1 MEKAVLPSPFL
12 STTFVL
18 AAMALPEQS
27 SQLKTGSRPVQL
39 IIKTYKPGEVV
50 FEEGSRGREL
60 FIVQDGKVGVYKVT
74 PEGDVELARIEKGA
88 VIGEMSLL
96 DNMPRSAT
104 VKAIDATKLMVVNE
118 LTFQTALKAVP
129 VWLTSIIKIV
139 VSRLRDANKRVDQAV
154 LRDKDRGIISLI
166 LLMLPSMKHEFSSAI
181 ALDYDAVL
189 LEGYYV
195 CRLKKKEISH
205 VLEGLVNRKIISI
218 AEDANHRKHVCV
230 PDLEV
235 LGLFAEYLELKSQ
248 KKKFKEVDIPD
259 EAVALLSNIVYVAQ
273 KSGAETDEGTALA
286 KSLLIKDLDPKNADH
301 LEKNLL
307 DMKRRN
313 LVNIMQ
319 SQADATIVF
328 KKETLSRIKKI
339 KEWLPRFEMENA

>member
-1 MEKAVLPSPFL
+1 MP
-12 STTFVL
+12 
-18 AAMALPEQS
+18 LPEQS
-27 SQLKTGSRPVQL
+27 SQLKTGSRPVQV

-60 FIVQDGKVGVYKVT
+60 FIIQEGRVGVYKVT
-74 PEGDVELARIEKGA
+74 PDGEVELARIEKGA

-104 VKAIDATKLMVVNE
+104 VKAIDTTKLMVVNE

-139 VSRLRDANKRVDQAV
+139 VSRLRDVNKRVDQAV
-154 LRDKDRGIISLI
+154 LRDKDRGLISLM
-166 LLMLPSMKHEFSSAI
+166 LLMLPSMKHEFASTV
-181 ALDYDAVL
+181 ALDYDTVL

-195 CRLKKKEISH
+195 CRLKKKEITH
-205 VLEGLVNRKIISI
+205 ILEGLANRRIITV
-218 AEDANHRKHVCV
+218 AEDTAHKKHIGV

-235 LGLFAEYLELKSQ
+235 LGLFAEYLALKSQ
-248 KKKFKEVDIPD
+248 KKKFKEIDTP
-259 EAVALLSNIVYVAQ
+259 EESVALLSNIVYVSQ
-273 KSGAETDEGTALA
+273 KSGTETDDGTALA
-286 KSLLIKDLDPKNADH
+286 KSLLVKDLDPKNADR

-313 LVNIMQ
+313 LVNIMP
-319 SQADATIVF
+319 SQGDATIIF
-328 KKETLSRIKKI
+328 RKETVSRIKKI
-339 KEWLPRFEMENA
+339 KEWVPRFEQENP